1 MKVDT
6 QQLDDLQDV
15 LIEVLVTSLGI
26 SETNVK
32 TILSNIGCRLYFGK
46 KEFDKMLNESL
57 NETKRTTK

>member
-32 TILSNIGCRLYFGK
+32 TILSNIG
-46 KEFDKMLNESL
+46 
-57 NETKRTTK
+57 